1 MPSVKIPKHVTEND
15 MTPFVD
21 IGFLILTFFIMATKF
36 KPPEAVETTPPSSV
50 SSKELEQK
58 DGVLVTMDK
67 DGRVFFTMQVEK
79 DPAPIQAV
87 MQNMN
92 TSRGLGLTDAEI
104 AAFIKEPIVG
114 VPIAQLKQF
123 MGLSEE
129 QKKNFR
135 MPGIPVEDSAN
146 NELYL
151 WVRDAVSAFSGKQIN
166 YMIKG
171 DNNAKYP
178 NFKNVLAAFKRNE
191 IFKFQLV
198 TAPEDV
204 PEGTDLFRV
213 RRQQQQGG

>member
-1 MPSVKIPKHVTEND
+1 MPSVKIKKHTIEND

-21 IGFLILTFFIMATKF
+21 VAFLILTFFIMATKF
-36 KPPEAVETTPPSSV
+36 KPPEAVEITPPSSV
-50 SSKELEQK
+50 SSKELMQK
-58 DGVLVTMDK
+58 DGLLVSMDK

-87 MQNMN
+87 FKNMSD
-92 TSRGLGLTDAEI
+92 SRGLGLTDAEI
-104 AAFIKEPIVG
+104 AEFSKNPIVG
-114 VPIAQLKQF
+114 VPIAQLKQYVS
-123 MGLSEE
+123 LSEE
-129 QKKNFR
+129 DKKDFK

-146 NELYL
+146 NELFL

-191 IFKFQLV
+191 IFKFQLI

-204 PEGTDLFRV
+204 PQGTDLYKENIRK
-213 RRQQQQGG
+213 RTGG

>member
-21 IGFLILTFFIMATKF
+21 IAFLILTFFIMATKF
-36 KPPEAVETTPPSSV
+36 KPPEAVEINPPSSV

-58 DGVLVTMDK
+58 DGLLVTMDK

-92 TSRGLGLTDAEI
+92 KERNLGLTDAEI
-104 AAFIKEPIVG
+104 AEFLKDPIIG
-114 VPIAQLKQF
+114 VPIGQLKQY

-129 QKKNFR
+129 QKKNFK
-135 MPGIPVEDSAN
+135 MPGIPVEDSAT
-146 NELYL
+146 NELFI
-151 WVRDAVSAFSGKQIN
+151 WIRDAKSAFAGRPIN

-171 DNNAKYP
+171 DNSAKYP
-178 NFKNVLAAFKRNE
+178 TFKNVISAFKRNNE
-191 IFKFQLV
+191 NKFKLI

-204 PEGTDLFRV
+204 PEGTDLFKSRKEGT
-213 RRQQQQGG
+213 GG

>member
-21 IGFLILTFFIMATKF
+21 IAFLILTFFIMATKF
-36 KPPEAVETTPPSSV
+36 KPPEAVEINPPSSV

-58 DGVLVTMDK
+58 DGLLVTMDK

-92 TSRGLGLTDAEI
+92 KERNLGITDAEI
-104 AAFIKEPIVG
+104 AEFLKDPVIG
-114 VPIAQLKQF
+114 VPIGQLKQY

-129 QKKNFR
+129 QKKNFK
-135 MPGIPVEDSAN
+135 MPGIPIEDSAT

-178 NFKNVLAAFKRNE
+178 NFKNVLSAFKRNE

-204 PEGTDLFRV
+204 PEGTELFKV
-213 RRQQQQGG
+213 RREEAGG

>member
-36 KPPEAVETTPPSSV
+36 KPPEAVEITPPSSV

-104 AAFIKEPIVG
+104 AAFIKEPIIG

-178 NFKNVLAAFKRNE
+178 NFKNVLEAFKRNE